1 MPNPRFLQTAGR
13 WMNKEPPADI
23 IEPER
28 IIRPTNLENVL
39 VFSGGKEIFVID
51 RDSSIKEVASRTDW
65 VLALCSNNGILYD
78 GGGYNKIFNT
88 LSNEEVASRTSL
100 VLALCSNN
108 GILYDG
114 GGYNKIFNT
123 LSNEEVASRTSLVL
137 ALCSHNGILY
147 DGGFYNKIFNTLSN
161 EEVAS
166 RENSIRALCSHPRK
180 YFVEAGVLK

>member
-39 VFSGGKEIFVID
+39 VFSEGKEIFVID

-65 VLALCSNNGILYD
+65 V
-78 GGGYNKIFNT
+78 
-88 LSNEEVASRTSL
+88 R
-100 VLALCSNN
+100 
-108 GILYDG
+108 
-114 GGYNKIFNT
+114 
-123 LSNEEVASRTSLVL
+123 

-147 DGGFYNKIFNTLSN
+147 DGGSYNGVFNTLSN

-166 RENSIRALCSHPRK
+166 RENSIRALCSHNGILYDGGDYNKIFNTLSNKAVASRENSVRALCSHPRK

>member
-1 MPNPRFLQTAGR
+1 MTNPRFLQTAGR

-51 RDSSIKEVASRTDW
+51 RDSSIKEVASRENS
-65 VLALCSNNGILYD
+65 VRALCSHNGTLYD

-100 VLALCSNN
+100 VL
-108 GILYDG
+108 
-114 GGYNKIFNT
+114 T
-123 LSNEEVASRTSLVL
+123 
-137 ALCSHNGILY
+137 LCSHNGILY
-147 DGGFYNKIFNTLSN
+147 DGGFYNKIFNTLSSK
-161 EEVAS
+161 EVAS
-166 RENSIRALCSHPRK
+166 RTDWVYALCSHNGILYDGGSYNGVFNTLSSKAVASRTSLVLALCSHPRK
-180 YFVEAGVLK
+180 YFVEAGV

>member
-51 RDSSIKEVASRTDW
+51 RDSSIKEVASRENS
-65 VLALCSNNGILYD
+65 V
-78 GGGYNKIFNT
+78 
-88 LSNEEVASRTSL
+88 R
-100 VLALCSNN
+100 
-108 GILYDG
+108 
-114 GGYNKIFNT
+114 
-123 LSNEEVASRTSLVL
+123 

-166 RENSIRALCSHPRK
+166 RENSVRALCSHNGTLYDGGSYNGIFNTLSSKAVASRTSLVLALCSHPRK
-180 YFVEAGVLK
+180 YFVEAG